1 MPSDDGGVSA
11 SLDAERLAALLRG
24 AQQEVA
30 DPAAEAPAG
39 GRRPR
44 WLRTVDF
51 SRPTKF
57 TTDQERRI
65 SRAMETFCRTAA
77 GRLSSERVPVELEL
91 LDCSQHTWTNAQ
103 SHVPAGSV
111 IALAELQPIG
121 SQIVLSAEPRLLL
134 GALEALLGG
143 DPGRA
148 PQERKLT
155 DIDLKLV
162 RRVFDAFSEALGGVL
177 NDVAGLQVAVT
188 DIDATGE
195 TSYLEQPSEPTL
207 ALTMEAH
214 LGGSATV
221 MVVLVPYTSV
231 EPVIARFSGRDEGF
245 DRTRDPRSADAVR
258 AGVSRVDVTVRAEVA
273 DRRMAISDV
282 LALQPGD
289 VVKLGGTAGSEITL
303 YAEDVPVHRARP
315 GRSGARRAVQV
326 SSPVEAPR

>member
-1 MPSDDGGVSA
+1 MSA
-11 SLDAERLAALLRG
+11 SLDAERLAALLRD
-24 AQQEVA
+24 AQQETE
-30 DPAAEAPAG
+30 PAEPRAN

-77 GRLSSERVPVELEL
+77 SRMSVERVPVELEL

-103 SHVPAGSV
+103 TQVPPNSV
-111 IALAELQPIG
+111 IAQADLEPLG
-121 SQIVLSAEPRLLL
+121 TKVVLTAEPALLL

-143 DPGRA
+143 APERA
-148 PQERKLT
+148 PQTRKLT

-162 RRVFDAFSEALGGVL
+162 RRVFDAFVEALSGVL
-177 NDVAGLQVAVT
+177 NDVAGIQLSVGA
-188 DIDATGE
+188 IDASGE
-195 TSYLEQPSEPTL
+195 TAYLEQPSEPTL

-214 LGGSATV
+214 LGGAVTV
-221 MVVLVPYTSV
+221 MVLLLPYTAV
-231 EPVIARFSGRDEGF
+231 EPVISRFSGRDEGF
-245 DRTRDPRSADAVR
+245 DRSRDPRSADAVR
-258 AGVSRVDVTVRAEVA
+258 AGVSRVDVTLRAEVA
-273 DRRMAISDV
+273 DRRMQVSEV

-289 VVKLGGTAGSEITL
+289 VLKLGGAAGSEITL

-315 GRSGARRAVQV
+315 GRSGHRRAVQV
-326 SSPVEAPR
+326 VAPVEKRR